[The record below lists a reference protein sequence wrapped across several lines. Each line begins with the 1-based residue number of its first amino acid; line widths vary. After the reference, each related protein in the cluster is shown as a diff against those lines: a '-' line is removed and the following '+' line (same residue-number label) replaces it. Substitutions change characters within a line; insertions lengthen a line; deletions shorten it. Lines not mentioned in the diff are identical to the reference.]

1 MTGGSEISRAGER
14 TDVLA
19 GRDERAAAV
28 FEPDTLLASQYF
40 DRIRRRVAD
49 APRRLMLAVLEDAVH
64 AYLQYAAARDAE
76 QRDLFREAEE
86 WIEGR
91 EPSVLF
97 SFETICHVLDLEP
110 DYLRRGLHAW
120 KERARGTARTIE
132 TTRPLVRHGDAVR
145 RASGA

>member
-1 MTGGSEISRAGER
+1 MREQTTVGSDIGRAGNR
-14 TDVLA
+14 ADVLA
-19 GRDERAAAV
+19 GREERAAGV

-40 DRIRRRVAD
+40 DRVRRRLPD

-64 AYLQYAAARDAE
+64 SYLQYAAARDPE

-91 EPSVLF
+91 EPGTLF

-110 DYLRRGLHAW
+110 DYLRRGLRGW
-120 KERARGTARTIE
+120 KGRPRGSARMDV
-132 TTRPLVRHGDAVR
+132 VRDAEAAR
-145 RASGA
+145 RATGA